1 LSGSSYAK
9 NVDLYTNRQAHGRAV
24 DVVIDSFGGLTRC
37 AKALGHTHV
46 TTVQGWRD
54 RGAIPLRHHA
64 RILDVARSLGIRLR
78 RGDLLDGIPL
88 ADTSDE
94 DAARAQCYLLLA
106 QFLNAPPSAELL
118 EIARGLRSDGSELGQ
133 ALSALASVAQRTTAE
148 AAEREYSALFIG
160 LARGELLPYASYY
173 LTGFLQEKPL
183 ADLRGDMAALGIQ
196 RGDDVPEPEDHIAT
210 VCETM
215 AGLITGA
222 FGKPASLEAQQRFF
236 ARHVG
241 VWAPRF
247 FEDLQAAKAA
257 VLYMPVGRIGRVFM
271 TIETEAF
278 GMAE

>member
-1 LSGSSYAK
+1 LDTS
-9 NVDLYTNRQAHGRAV
+9 RQAQSRAI
-24 DVVIDSFGGLTRC
+24 DVVIESFGGLTRF

-46 TTVQGWRD
+46 TTVQGWKD
-54 RGAIPLRHHA
+54 RGAIPLRHHG
-64 RILDVARSLGIRLR
+64 RILDVARSLSIRLR
-78 RGDLLDGIPL
+78 RGDLLDEIPL
-88 ADTSDE
+88 ADISDE

-133 ALSALASVAQRTTAE
+133 ALTALASVAQRTSVE

-183 ADLRGDMAALGIQ
+183 AELRGDLAALGI
-196 RGDDVPEPEDHIAT
+196 RGSDEVPEPEDHIAT

-215 AGLITGA
+215 AGLISGT
-222 FGKPASLEAQQRFF
+222 FGKPASLQEQQRFF

-271 TIETEAF
+271 TIEAEAF
-278 GMAE
+278 GMADE